1 MFKTQYHD
9 LNPMR
14 IDKFLSGFLQNVSR
28 EYIQDLIRKQM
39 VFKNGDLVKKPK
51 ELISLGDIVEVLR
64 FQTDQSELKYQNL
77 EINNALKEK
86 VKVIY
91 EHPDFI
97 VVDKPAGLLVHK
109 TNNPNSYSLVDVL
122 LEKYPEIAQAQES
135 NQSTEASQQNRAGIV
150 HRIDK
155 DTSGL
160 IVVART
166 KKALYEL
173 KRLFKKREVYKEY
186 LCLVRGQIKALHGHI
201 DYPIIRSKLE
211 HTKRVAVTSPKQIA
225 STQRH
230 AHTEYW
236 VLEQYKDF
244 SLLKVVIHTGRTHQ
258 IRVHMKAIGHPI
270 VGDRIYGGKL
280 EQKSSSTHNRQF
292 LHAHRLQFNYCG
304 ENYSFSSELSND
316 LNHYLNSLDLS
327 TD

>member
-9 LNPMR
+9 LNPTR
-14 IDKFLSGFLQNVSR
+14 IDKFLANFLKDISR
-28 EYIQDLIRKQM
+28 EYIQTLIREKR
-39 VFKNGDLVKKPK
+39 VVKNGVLVNKPK
-51 ELISLGDIVEVLR
+51 ELVSRGDIIEVLSAIVEA
-64 FQTDQSELKYQNL
+64 TKLSDETLEL
-77 EINNALKEK
+77 NNTLKEK
-86 VKVIY
+86 VKIIY
-91 EHPDFI
+91 EHQDFI
-97 VVDKPAGLLVHK
+97 VVDKPAGLLVHQ

-122 LEKYPEIAQAQES
+122 LEKYPEIEQAQES
-135 NQSTEASQQNRAGIV
+135 KQSAEASNQNRAGIV

-304 ENYSFSSELSND
+304 ENYSFSSELSDD

>member
-9 LNPMR
+9 LNPTR
-14 IDKFLSGFLQNVSR
+14 IDKFLASFLKDVSR
-28 EYIQDLIRKQM
+28 EYIQNLIREKR
-39 VFKNGDLVKKPK
+39 VLKNGVLVNKPKDLV
-51 ELISLGDIVEVLR
+51 SRGDIVEVLR
-64 FQTDQSELKYQNL
+64 FQTDQPELKYQNL
-77 EINNALKEK
+77 EINTALKEK

-166 KKALYEL
+166 KPALYEL
-173 KRLFKKREVYKEY
+173 KRLFQKREVYKEY
-186 LCLVRGQIKALHGHI
+186 LCLVRGVLKNPHGHI
-201 DYPIIRSKLE
+201 EYPIVRSRLE
-211 HTKRVAVTSPKQIA
+211 HTRRVAVTNPKQIA

-236 VLEQYKDF
+236 VLEQYKDS

-258 IRVHMKAIGHPI
+258 IRVHMKSIGHPI
-270 VGDRIYGGKL
+270 VGDKIYGGKL

-292 LHAHRLQFNYCG
+292 LHSYKLHFTYHGNRHEFTSYLSQDLQT
-304 ENYSFSSELSND
+304 
-316 LNHYLNSLDLS
+316 YLKDEKLS
-327 TD
+327 TI